1 MTVHDEQNA
10 TMASS
15 DYPLLKVENLSITFK
30 SEGMERRVVDEV
42 SFSLDRGRTLAIV
55 GESGSGKSVTAMSIV
70 RLLAGTSARYPSGRI
85 LFEGAD
91 LLTANE
97 KAIRKV
103 RGNAITMVFQEPMT
117 SLNPLHTIEHQI
129 SEILV
134 LHGLTDRRAIRARVV
149 ELLTEVGIPDP
160 GGRLNAYPHQLSGG
174 QRQRVMIAMAL
185 ANRPKLLIADEPT
198 TALDVTVQAQILK
211 LLKELQMRHGMSMM
225 FITHDLGIVRKIADD
240 VCVMQKG
247 KIVEGGPVSQ
257 VFDAP
262 NHEYT
267 RMLLS
272 SEPRGVAPRLDR
284 TAPEILKADDI
295 KVWFPIKK
303 GFFRKTVAHI
313 KAVDGVSLQL
323 RPGQTLGVVGESGS
337 GKTTLGLAILRLI
350 RSEGTVVFQG
360 RKLQGLTSTDMRP
373 FRRDMQIVFQD
384 PFGSLSPRMS
394 VAEIIAE
401 GLEVQRQDLTY
412 EEKRNIVAQALTDTG
427 LDPATMD
434 RYPHEF
440 SGGQRQR
447 ISIARAMALSPKIIV
462 LDEPTS
468 ALDMSIQ
475 AQIVDLLR
483 ALQTK
488 NNLAFMFISHDLKVV
503 RALAS
508 ELIIMKQGR
517 VVEQGDAAEIF
528 SDPKHEYTKALF
540 AAAFNIETLNG
551 LRQ

>member
-91 LLTANE
+91 LLTADE

-247 KIVEGGPVSQ
+247 KIVEGGSVSQ